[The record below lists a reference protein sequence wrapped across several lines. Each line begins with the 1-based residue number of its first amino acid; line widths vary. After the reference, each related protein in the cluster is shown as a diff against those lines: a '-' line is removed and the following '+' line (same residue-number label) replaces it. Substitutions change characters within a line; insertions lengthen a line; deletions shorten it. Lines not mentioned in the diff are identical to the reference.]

1 MVGYIAKIAGTGI
14 LNLVFPELYESVSL
28 LNQVLLLHSR
38 FWLMALLLPKPEPR
52 SHPSLLSFWIKF
64 HSGQL
69 PSHVHKFYHFN
80 SSCGSPSPSP
90 CSYSLPWTLPVLTCT
105 VTLLSQMVSARW
117 LLSIPFS
124 SLLSVIFLKCRSELG

>member
-1 MVGYIAKIAGTGI
+1 MVGYIATIAGTGI
-14 LNLVFPELYESVSL
+14 LNVVFPELYESVSL

-69 PSHVHKFYHFN
+69 PFHVHKFYHFN

-90 CSYSLPWTLPVLTCT
+90 VPTPFP
-105 VTLLSQMVSARW
+105 RPF
-117 LLSIPFS
+117 PFS
-124 SLLSVIFLKCRSELG
+124 PVQ